1 MERMDKEKQL
11 NLFDEGQK
19 KENTKRPYEELE
31 KLMFKDKKIIQRA
44 NKVKYFKNK
53 RFIWIK

>member
-53 RFIWIK
+53 RFI